1 MNVLKKS
8 AYKSEA
14 PIWLL
19 FAPADVVQS
28 MQNETTLPIWNSLP
42 IDQKPGLILA
52 FVQSE
57 ADVLDAL
64 QQIKPLFEPDMHLWM
79 AYPKGSSKRYKSSIN
94 RDKGWNALGA
104 WGMEPVRQIAIDD
117 DWSALRFRPFDQIK
131 SFTRRSSMAL
141 SSEGK
146 LRGKK

>member
-1 MNVLKKS
+1 MSFIKKS

-14 PIWLL
+14 PIWMLM
-19 FAPADVVQS
+19 APADVVPS
-28 MQNETTLPIWNSLP
+28 IQNDTTIPIWNSLP

-57 ADVLDAL
+57 SDVLDAL

-79 AYPKGSSKRYKSSIN
+79 AYPKGSSKRYKSSMN

-117 DWSALRFRPFDQIK
+117 DWSALRFRPIDQIK